1 MARISRKGMIAA
13 ATAVVVIVAAGAIA
27 YYCLDGGEAA
37 AQSTAK
43 NYSVYKDDRTIGAPN
58 APAVLIEYAAPSCPH
73 CAHFSQTVL
82 PLLKRDYIDTG
93 KVLYVLRV
101 YPIMPVDGAVES
113 VARCLPKEKYF
124 PYIDFMFRNQPQWD
138 PEYGVTNVQDA
149 LVQLSGQ
156 AGVSREVFKRC
167 VTDTT
172 ALDRLNRVAL
182 DGQMRY
188 DIHAVPMMV
197 LNGKVVEGAT
207 EYPKLKAAIEAI
219 LAKK

>member
-13 ATAVVVIVAAGAIA
+13 ATAAVAIVAIGAIT

-43 NYSVYKDDRTIGAPN
+43 NYSVYKDDRTIGAPD

-73 CAHFSQTVL
+73 CAQFDQTVL
-82 PLLKRDYIDTG
+82 PLLKRDYIDKG

-101 YPIMPVDGAVES
+101 YPIMPADGAVES

-149 LVQLSGQ
+149 LVQLSGRMGIDRKTF
-156 AGVSREVFKRC
+156 ARC
-167 VTDTT
+167 LADTA
-172 ALDRLNRVAL
+172 ALDRINRLAQ

-188 DIHAVPMMV
+188 DILAVPTIV
-197 LNGKVVEGAT
+197 LNGKIVAGAT